1 MPHSERRIVGVVVT
15 NVSVFKGAGTT
26 GCPDFRWTTFTG
38 QGVAATTW
46 LEMVVANN
54 HAAFGINALRLEDIC
69 ALTSQGALTPI
80 KLIEKQGEAM
90 VFEAKTE
97 YEAWEVHTKLMQGG
111 LTSEIRTRV
120 HGEEA

>member
-1 MPHSERRIVGVVVT
+1 MAKAEHRIVGVVVT

-80 KLIEKQGEAM
+80 KLIEK
-90 VFEAKTE
+90 
-97 YEAWEVHTKLMQGG
+97 
-111 LTSEIRTRV
+111 
-120 HGEEA
+120 